1 MADVKDVDD
10 ALSFV
15 EFVDD
20 SIDVRLFT
28 EKKLAILFA
37 FGGHRAAFWESIQT
51 VNYVDECIEP
61 FKCFGASARTN

>member
-51 VNYVDECIEP
+51 VN
-61 FKCFGASARTN
+61 